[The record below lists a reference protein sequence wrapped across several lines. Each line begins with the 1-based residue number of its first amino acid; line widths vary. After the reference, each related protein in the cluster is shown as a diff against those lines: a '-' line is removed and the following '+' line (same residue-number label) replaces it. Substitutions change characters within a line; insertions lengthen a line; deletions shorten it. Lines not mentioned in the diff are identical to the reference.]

1 MKMLRPL
8 FATQPRFTL
17 LLLRLVLGFL
27 CFVHGA
33 QLVFGWFG
41 GYGLSGSISAFT
53 EKMAIPAFLA
63 YLAVFSQFFGGLA
76 LIFGFATR
84 IAALGIAVD
93 LFVAIF
99 LVHLPNG
106 LFMNWYGNQKG
117 EGYEYHLLAIA
128 IALTLVIAGGGIL
141 SIDRSIAA
149 PRKRYR

>member
-1 MKMLRPL
+1 
-8 FATQPRFTL
+8 
-17 LLLRLVLGFL
+17 VLGFL
-27 CFVHGA
+27 FFVHGA

-41 GYGLSGSISAFT
+41 GHGLSASINAFT
-53 EKMAIPAFLA
+53 EKMAIPVFLA
-63 YLAVFSQFFGGLA
+63 YLAIFSEFLGGLA

-93 LFVAIF
+93 MIVAVF
-99 LVHLPNG
+99 LVHLPYG

-117 EGYEYHLLAIA
+117 EGYEYHLLRIA

-149 PRKRYR
+149 PRGRYR

>member
-1 MKMLRPL
+1 MKMPRSL

-27 CFVHGA
+27 FFVHGA

-41 GYGLSGSISAFT
+41 GYGLSASINAFT
-53 EKMAIPAFLA
+53 EKMAMPVFLA
-63 YLAVFSQFFGGLA
+63 YLGIFSEFFGGLA

-93 LFVAIF
+93 MILAVF
-99 LVHLPNG
+99 LVHLPYG

-149 PRKRYR
+149 PRGRYR

>member
-1 MKMLRPL
+1 MQLLNPL
-8 FATQPRFTL
+8 FATRPRFTL
-17 LLLRLVLGFL
+17 LLLRLVFGFL
-27 CFVHGA
+27 SFVHGS

-41 GYGLSGSISAFT
+41 GYGLGGSIGAFT

-63 YLAVFSQFFGGLA
+63 YLAVFSQFLGGLA
-76 LIFGFATR
+76 LIFGFMTR

-93 LFVAIF
+93 MIVAIF

-128 IALTLVIAGGGIL
+128 IAVTLVIGGGGLL
-141 SIDRSIAA
+141 SVDRRIA
-149 PRKRYR
+149 RGNGREL

>member
-1 MKMLRPL
+1 MKSLNPL
-8 FATQPRFTL
+8 FATQPRFTQ

-27 CFVHGA
+27 FFVHGS

-41 GYGLSGSISAFT
+41 GYGLGGNINAFT

-63 YLAVFSQFFGGLA
+63 YLAVFSLFFGGLA

-93 LFVAIF
+93 MIVAIF

-106 LFMNWYGNQKG
+106 LFMNWNGDQKG
-117 EGYEYHLLAIA
+117 EGYEYHLLAVA
-128 IALTLVIAGGGIL
+128 IALTLIIAGGGVL
-141 SIDRSIAA
+141 SIDRSIAT
-149 PRKRYR
+149 PRKQYR